1 MNDSPEVP
9 VCRRLGGKVAI
20 VTGGAGGIGKATIDR
35 LAGEGASVVLFDA
48 AQAAVDDCV
57 AEFAEKGIKV
67 TGMAVDITEE
77 EIVDKAVAD
86 VAKQFGKI
94 DIMICGAG
102 VRPVGPLLDMNID
115 DWNLSLKVNLTGAM
129 LCSRAAARIMLQ
141 AGNQGSIII
150 IGSINA
156 LRGVATL
163 GAYNTS
169 KAGTIGLLHTMAA
182 EWGPHGIR
190 CNGIA
195 PAQVETP
202 MILNDPIEWRR
213 KREERIP
220 LGRYA
225 KTYEIANAVAFL
237 ASDDSSFVNG
247 HTLCVDGGYNTFGI
261 RP

>member
-1 MNDSPEVP
+1 MTDSTEGPL
-9 VCRRLGGKVAI
+9 CRRLGGKVAV
-20 VTGGAGGIGKATIDR
+20 VTGGAGGIGKATIRR
-35 LAGEGASVVLFDA
+35 LSSEGASVVLFDA
-48 AQAAVDDCV
+48 VQGAIDDCV
-57 AEFAEKGIKV
+57 ADLAEQGIEV
-67 TGMAVDITEE
+67 TGMAIDIGEE
-77 EIVDKAVAD
+77 ELVESAVAG
-86 VAKQFGKI
+86 VVKQFGQI
-94 DIMICGAG
+94 DIMVCGAG
-102 VRPVGPLLDMNID
+102 VRPVGPLLEMSLE

-129 LCSRAAARIMLQ
+129 LCSRATARAMLDQ
-141 AGNQGSIII
+141 GHKGSIII

-190 CNGIA
+190 CNAIA

-202 MILNDPIEWRR
+202 MILSDPIEWRR

-225 KTYEIANAVAFL
+225 KTHEIADAVAFL

-247 HTLCVDGGYNTFGI
+247 HTLCVDGGYTTFGI